1 MSAAKSKDKRAPAI
15 KPDPNVVQIVGKP
28 GDDRATLLAQT
39 YLRPTVQNGATVR
52 AFNAG
57 KDGIGPELMALIE
70 ELGEQVAAVND
81 GDLKRAEGMLI
92 AQAHTLDAI
101 FGSLAR
107 RAVNQDYLKQYE
119 TYMRLALK
127 AQSQCRATLQALAEI
142 KNPRPVAFVQQANIS
157 NGPQQVNNGCTSQP
171 ATACARESK
180 SVQNKLLEHEHGER
194 VDGTT
199 TSAAGIADS
208 RVEAM
213 AAIDRAADGTRQG
226 AS

>member
-1 MSAAKSKDKRAPAI
+1 MSEGKRKAKSSEAKKS
-15 KPDPNVVQIVGKP
+15 VQIVEKP
-28 GDDRATLLAQT
+28 GEDRAALLAQT
-39 YLRPTVQNGATVR
+39 YLRPTVQNAATVR

-57 KDGIGPELMALIE
+57 KDDSGPALMALIE
-70 ELGEQVAAVND
+70 ELGKQVAAVND
-81 GDLKRAEGMLI
+81 GDMKRAEGMLV

-157 NGPQQVNNGCTSQP
+157 NGPQQVNNGSALQP
-171 ATACARESK
+171 GRLRARENENE
-180 SVQNKLLEHEHGER
+180 QNKLLEREHAER
-194 VDGTT
+194 LDDATTGPAGLVNSPVEAVATCHGTT
-199 TSAAGIADS
+199 
-208 RVEAM
+208 
-213 AAIDRAADGTRQG
+213 DRCR
-226 AS
+226 